1 MLNTGLGDLEMAWK
15 QKLGEGATSE
25 FLGEFTEYP
34 ERYKAASP
42 ICLLP
47 FKIPQVI
54 VHGSQD
60 DRVPLEMMINY
71 VKVAKEKG
79 DVVHFVE
86 IKGGNHSEVKN
97 PDSDSWKNKTLQ
109 LVKKLLSLK

>member
-1 MLNTGLGDLEMAWK
+1 LWNTGLGDLEMAWK

-54 VHGSQD
+54 VHGSAD
-60 DRVPLEMMINY
+60 DRVPIEMHKSHSINTTQ
-71 VKVAKEKG
+71 V
-79 DVVHFVE
+79 
-86 IKGGNHSEVKN
+86 
-97 PDSDSWKNKTLQ
+97 
-109 LVKKLLSLK
+109 LVRISSF